1 MRNRLSLWLALMLAC
16 PCPLA
21 LANADEE
28 ASDSFGGSLVVDN
41 QTPFTLKVLSCRMIV
56 DAIGPRG
63 HFQSDDRFVARNS
76 TIPADSGSVIGFV
89 QSRNNKIEGQL
100 LCRIL
105 ETRTPFYVH
114 FRISRQGAVPTWIRV
129 LDTDRTRRHPLVS
142 ALLLKNC
149 AMAQP
154 IPAQKDQTQEH
165 DIMFGKACI
174 FALAARDTT
183 SCLFQHNCTQ
193 EPSPSVGQQHEEL

>member
-1 MRNRLSLWLALMLAC
+1 MRNRLFLWLALMLAC
-16 PCPLA
+16 PCA
-21 LANADEE
+21 LASAIEDDAN
-28 ASDSFGGSLVVDN
+28 SFGGSLVVDN
-41 QTPFTLKVLSCRMIV
+41 QTPFSLKVLSCRMIV

-76 TIPADSGSVIGFV
+76 TLPADSGSVIGFV
-89 QSRNNKIEGQL
+89 QSRNNNIEGQL
-100 LCRIL
+100 LCSIL

-114 FRISRQGAVPTWIRV
+114 FRISRQGAVPTWVRV
-129 LDTDRTRRHPLVS
+129 LDTDGARRHPLVS

-154 IPAQKDQTQEH
+154 IPAEKDQTQEH

-193 EPSPSVGQQHEEL
+193 EASPSVGQQHEEL